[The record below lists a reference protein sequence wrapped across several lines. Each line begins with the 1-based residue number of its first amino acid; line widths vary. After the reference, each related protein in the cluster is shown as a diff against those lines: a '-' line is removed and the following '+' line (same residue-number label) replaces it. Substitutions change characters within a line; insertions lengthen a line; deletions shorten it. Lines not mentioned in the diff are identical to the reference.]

1 MIRVRHATIRAACA
15 VLAAALAGPAFAAG
29 DVTWKVQF
37 WGPKRPSLYPYEWY
51 AKEVAARTGGRMKLE
66 LSYDKGN
73 PAETLDLLKAGS
85 ADAAYICSQYV
96 AEKIPLSTV
105 LDLPMFSPSNV
116 VALGRVELG
125 LSEHPAID
133 AELRKWNTKMLLPT
147 PLTQYQLMGSRKVTR
162 IDDFKGAKV
171 RMSGEMGRILAAY
184 GAEISIFPAPESA
197 EAIRSGRVELVALPY
212 PSTFAAYKVHEASK
226 YVTEDISL
234 GAALCF
240 LGVNAKSWDALPA
253 DVRKTML
260 ELREPMVAR
269 YTEAYG
275 TDDAATIAG
284 FRAKGLEFVK
294 FNPVDRARLVARAI
308 KVWESWVD
316 ERDKQGLRGR
326 EVFEFTQ
333 QKIRE
338 YTK

>member
-1 MIRVRHATIRAACA
+1 MAPNQPLRIAACA
-15 VLAAALAGPAFAAG
+15 AFAAALLAPALAAA
-29 DVTWKVQF
+29 DTTWKVQF

-66 LSYDKGN
+66 LSYDKGDA
-73 PAETLDLLKAGS
+73 AESLTLLKSGS
-85 ADAAYICSQYV
+85 VDAAYICAQYV
-96 AEKIPLSTV
+96 ADKIPLATV
-105 LDLPMFSPSNV
+105 LDLPMFSPDNV
-116 VALGRVELG
+116 VALGRVELAV
-125 LSEHPAID
+125 SEHPAID
-133 AELRKWNTKMLLPT
+133 AELRKWNAKMLLPT

-184 GAEISIFPAPESA
+184 GAEITNFPAPESA
-197 EAIRSGRVELVALPY
+197 DAIRTGRVDLVALPY

-226 YVTEDISL
+226 YVTDKISL

-260 ELREPMVAR
+260 ELREPMIAR
-269 YTEAYG
+269 YAEAYG
-275 TDDAATIAG
+275 SDDAATIAA
-284 FRAKGLEFVK
+284 FRAKGLEFVT

-316 ERDKQGLRGR
+316 EREKQGLKGR

-333 QKIRE
+333 QKIRD
-338 YTK
+338 YAK

>member
-1 MIRVRHATIRAACA
+1 MAHVSPVVRAACA
-15 VLAAALAGPAFAAG
+15 VLCAALASPSFAAG

-51 AKEVAARTGGRMKLE
+51 AKEVAAKTGGRMKLDV
-66 LSYDKGN
+66 SYEKGD
-73 PAETLDLLKAGS
+73 PAAALELLKSGS
-85 ADAAYICSQYV
+85 ADAAYVCSQYV
-96 AEKIPLSTV
+96 ADKIPLATV
-105 LDLPMFSPSNV
+105 LDLPMFSPDNV
-116 VALGRVELG
+116 VTLGRVELA
-125 LSEHPAID
+125 LAEHPAID
-133 AELRKWNTKMLLPT
+133 AELRKWNAKMLLPT

-184 GAEISIFPAPESA
+184 GAEITNFPAPESA
-197 EAIRSGRVELVALPY
+197 AAIKSGRVELVALPY
-212 PSTFAAYKVHEASK
+212 PSTFAAYKVDEVSR
-226 YVTEDISL
+226 YVTEKISL

-240 LGVNAKSWDALPA
+240 LAVNSKSWDALPM

-260 ELREPMVAR
+260 ELREPMIAR
-269 YTEAYG
+269 YAEAYRS
-275 TDDAATIAG
+275 DDAANIAK
-284 FRAKGLEFVK
+284 FRSKGLEFVT

-308 KVWESWVD
+308 KVWEAWVD
-316 ERDKQGLRGR
+316 EREKQGLRGR

-333 QKIRE
+333 AKIRE